1 MVLVLAMLRFDCKSL
16 REMRLAMGEEMQQDV
31 WQKAIPEERDRLQS
45 RVLVGVVVPVL
56 AVGAVAV
63 YLPWN
68 AAPVIPLVGSA
79 TFAVVVWALR
89 SATLPATA
97 VGFLICS
104 ILARAPVVWTGFSP
118 LPVDHPAIPAL
129 AVLFVLTF
137 GATRLGRARKEE
149 RGVAEA
155 RSGRR
160 ASQIV
165 ANLGVAA
172 LCALVGWYHGCIA
185 ALAEATADTVSSEIG
200 QAIGGRTWIIT
211 TLQQV
216 PAGEDGGVSVA
227 GTIAGVAAAGVVVA
241 AGSVH
246 HALWTDKALMFF
258 AACAGLVFDSWLGAT
273 VERRG
278 WVGNDLVNFASTLFA
293 AMLPLVWLLAQK
305 QNPFLI

>member
-1 MVLVLAMLRFDCKSL
+1 
-16 REMRLAMGEEMQQDV
+16 MGEEMQQDV
-31 WQKAIPEERDRLQS
+31 WQKAIPKGRDRLQS

-63 YLPWN
+63 YPPWN
-68 AAPVIPLVGSA
+68 AASAIPLIGSA
-79 TFAVVVWALR
+79 VFALVVWALR
-89 SATLPATA
+89 SATLPGAA
-97 VGFLICS
+97 VGFLVCA
-104 ILARAPVVWTGFSP
+104 ILARIPNVWTGFGSQP
-118 LPVDHPAIPAL
+118 INRPAIPAL

-137 GATRLGRARKEE
+137 GATRFGRARKEQ

-155 RSGRR
+155 RSGRL

-172 LCALVGWYHGCIA
+172 LCALVGWYDGCIA

-200 QAIGGRTWIIT
+200 QAIGGRTWMIT
-211 TLQQV
+211 TLRQV
-216 PAGEDGGVSVA
+216 HAGEDGGVSVV
-227 GTIAGVAAAGVVVA
+227 GTVAGVMAAGVVVA
-241 AGSVH
+241 VGSLH
-246 HALWTDKALMFF
+246 HALWPDKALVFF

-293 AMLPLVWLLAQK
+293 AMLPLVWLLAPHK
-305 QNPFLI
+305 IPF